1 MSLKENYFIFV
12 FKYFYQIKKQV
23 TMDVVNLRAQDFANK
38 IISDESAVVIDVR
51 TPREFIDGHIPNSIL
66 IDIYNPIFQEK
77 VLSLDKTK
85 NYYIYCRSG
94 SRSYNAG
101 MFMLSKGFSNVHHLA
116 DGIICWIDKL
126 ETGL

>member
-12 FKYFYQIKKQV
+12 LKYFYQIKKQV
-23 TMDVVNLRAQDFANK
+23 TMNVVNLRAQDFANK
-38 IISDESAVVIDVR
+38 IITDESAVVIDVR
-51 TPREFIDGHIPNSIL
+51 TPREFTDGHIPNSIL

-126 ETGL
+126 ETGF